1 MVLAIDSN
9 AVYLVMPNAKSRITR
24 YFQLNH
30 HPECI
35 QYSNVNGTILIECK
49 ALRHIVSLAAEA
61 ETAGVFHNAQIAIL
75 NQYMLE

>member
-30 HPECI
+30 HPKHI
-35 QYSNVNGTILIECK
+35 QHSDINGAILIGCK
-49 ALRHIVSLAAEA
+49 ALQYVVSSVAEA
-61 ETAGVFHNAQIAIL
+61 ETSRVFHNTQIAIPI
-75 NQYMLE
+75 QYMLE